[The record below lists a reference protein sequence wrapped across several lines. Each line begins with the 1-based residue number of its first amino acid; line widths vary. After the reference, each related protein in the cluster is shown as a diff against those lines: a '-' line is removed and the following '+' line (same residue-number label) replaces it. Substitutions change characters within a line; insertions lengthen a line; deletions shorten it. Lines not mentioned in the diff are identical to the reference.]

1 MAKSAGG
8 YFRLKRSELMQK
20 VGQRLPW
27 NVFDGRYQ
35 VLLKKG
41 TILKDPEELNSVVM
55 LGDLFRDKAEA
66 EYEGELKIEEVT
78 IFEEIDSM
86 VQLMDYIVSAA
97 ATSPAELE
105 GRVHRLAERIMVH
118 VKRDPDTA
126 IGIVHL
132 YHEPSYVL
140 IHPIHVALLATLI
153 ANARKFD
160 EKRALSLASAALTK
174 NISIVQLQSL
184 LVRQTEPLTN
194 EQKMQLQKYPQRSYE
209 MLQGAGINDS
219 VWLQAVL
226 QHQEKED
233 GSGNPRGLSGSQIC
247 EEARILSLCD
257 SYSAMV
263 SEQLYRKAR
272 PSASVLKYMYLGKA
286 QGEEQNKDPLIMHF
300 IKELGIYPPGTFVKL
315 SNEDSGIVVRRSREA
330 NRPVVSRLW
339 DLNNKLYTKPTLVDL
354 SSHKTV
360 GISEIVKPKD
370 ISNLSFKWI
379 WGKAIL

>member
-1 MAKSAGG
+1 MAKNGGG

-20 VGQRLPW
+20 IGQRLPW
-27 NVFDGRYQ
+27 NVFDGKYQ
-35 VLLKKG
+35 LLLKKG
-41 TILKDPEELNSVVM
+41 TVIKEPDELNSVVM

-66 EYEGELKIEEVT
+66 EHDGELNLEEVT
-78 IFEEIDSM
+78 IFEEVDNL

-97 ATSPAELE
+97 AQSPAELE
-105 GRVHRLAERIMVH
+105 GRVHRLAERVMIH

-132 YHEPSYVL
+132 YHNPSYVL
-140 IHPIHVALLATLI
+140 IHPIHVALLAAVI

-160 EKRALSLASAALTK
+160 EKRALSLVAAALTK
-174 NISIVQLQSL
+174 NLSIVQLQSL
-184 LVRQTEPLTN
+184 LVRQTEPLSA
-194 EQKMQLQKYPQRSYE
+194 EQKTQLQQYPQRSYE
-209 MLQGAGINDS
+209 LLQSAGISDS

-233 GSGNPRGLSGSQIC
+233 GSGHPRGLSGSQIC

-263 SEQLYRKAR
+263 SEQLYRKAK
-272 PSASVLKYMYLGKA
+272 PSASVLKYLYLGKS

-315 SNEDSGIVVRRSREA
+315 SNEDSGIVVRRSKEA

-339 DLNNKLYTKPTLVDL
+339 DLNQRLYTKPTLVDL

-360 GISEIVKPKD
+360 GIAEIIKPKD

>member
-1 MAKSAGG
+1 MAKSGG

-20 VGQRLPW
+20 VGARLPW

-35 VLLKKG
+35 LLLKKG
-41 TILKDPEELNSVVM
+41 TIIKSPEELDSVVL

-66 EYEGELKIEEVT
+66 DYEGDLNLEEVT

-97 ATSPAELE
+97 AQSPGELA
-105 GRVHRLAERIMVH
+105 GRVHRLAERVQIH

-126 IGIVHL
+126 IGLVHL
-132 YHEPSYVL
+132 YNEPSYVL
-140 IHPIHVALLATLI
+140 IHPIHVALLAALI
-153 ANARKFD
+153 GNARKFD
-160 EKRALSLASAALTK
+160 EKRNISIIAAALTK

-184 LVRQTEPLTN
+184 LVRQTEPLSA
-194 EQKMQLQKYPQRSYE
+194 EQKQQLQQYPQRSYE
-209 MLQGAGINDS
+209 LLQGAGIQDPI
-219 VWLQAVL
+219 WLQAVL

-233 GSGNPRGLSGSQIC
+233 GSGYPRGLSGSQIC

-263 SEQLYRKAR
+263 SDQLYRKAK
-272 PSASVLKYMYLGKA
+272 PSASVLKYMYLGKS

-315 SNEDSGIVVRRSREA
+315 SNEDSGIVVQRSKEA

-339 DLNNKLYTKPTLVDL
+339 DINSKLYTKPTLVDL
-354 SSHKTV
+354 SVHKTV
-360 GISEIVKPKD
+360 GIAEIIKPRD